1 MSNPLNHRSHVVTQ
15 GPARAPNRAML
26 RAVGMSD
33 EDFDKPLIGVASGWS
48 QTTPCNAHL
57 NILAEQVCIGIY
69 EAGGFPQTFGYP
81 TASDGVGMGHEG
93 MRYSLPSRELIA
105 DCIDMMV
112 GGSRFDAFV
121 GIGGCDKNMPGNLMA
136 MGRLDVPALFLY
148 GGTISPGVHQ
158 GEDIDI
164 VSIFEAVGKYQCGL
178 IDEDEL
184 SAVENKA
191 IPNHGACG
199 GMYTANTMASC
210 LEAMGVSLPGSS
222 SIPGTKSAKL
232 LDARAAGKAIYNAV
246 GMGLTSRKI
255 MTKESFENGIITA
268 FALGGSTN
276 LVLHLLAAAHETG
289 VKLELDDFNRLGQKV
304 PHLADL
310 KPGGKYV
317 MEDLY
322 NVGGVQGVMKIL
334 LKEGLLHGE
343 ALTITG
349 KTVAENLDAQPALA
363 SGQKIVLGF
372 ESPLKETAPIKILRG
387 NLAPGGAVLK
397 TSGLKVTTITGPA
410 KVFECEEDCFEAVK
424 QEKIKAGDVVV
435 IRNEGPKGGPGMRE
449 MLSVTAALCGQGL
462 GESVGL
468 LTDGRFSGGTHG
480 LVVGHVAPEAALGGP
495 IGAVQDGDI
504 ITMSEASAELS
515 VELSDEVI
523 AQRVAAYE
531 VKPDNYNAGFIG
543 KYRKLVKSAE
553 QGAVTSEFNERPE

>member
-1 MSNPLNHRSHVVTQ
+1 MSQPLNRRSHVVTQ

-26 RAVGMSD
+26 RAVGMKD
-33 EDFDKPLIGVASGWS
+33 EDFTKPMIGVASGWS

-57 NILAEQVCIGIY
+57 NVLAEQVCIGIY

-81 TASDGVGMGHEG
+81 TASDGIGMGHEG

-105 DCIDMMV
+105 DCIDLMV
-112 GGSRFDAFV
+112 GGSRFDGFV
-121 GIGGCDKNMPGNLMA
+121 GLGGCDKNMPGNLMA

-148 GGTISPGVHQ
+148 GGTISPGVHNN
-158 GEDIDI
+158 EDIDI

-178 IDEDEL
+178 IDEEEL
-184 SAVENKA
+184 NAVENKS
-191 IPNHGACG
+191 IPTHGSCG

-232 LDARAAGKAIYNAV
+232 HDARRAGNAIYNAV
-246 GMGLTSRKI
+246 KLNLTSRKI

-268 FALGGSTN
+268 FSLGGSTN

-289 VKLELDDFNRLGQKV
+289 IDLTLDDFNRLGAKV
-304 PHLADL
+304 PHVADL

-322 NVGGVQGVMKIL
+322 NVGGVTGVMKVL
-334 LKEGLLHGE
+334 LKEGLLHGD

-349 KTVAENLDAQPALA
+349 KTVAENLAEHEELH
-363 SGQKIVLGF
+363 SGQKVVLDF
-372 ESPLKETAPIKILRG
+372 KNPLKETAPIKILRG

-397 TSGLKVTTITGPA
+397 TSGLKVTDITGPA

-449 MLSVTAALCGQGL
+449 MLAVTAALCGQGL

-495 IGAVQDGDI
+495 IGAVQEGDI
-504 ITMSEASAELS
+504 VTISEKNAELS
-515 VELSDEVI
+515 VALSDEVI
-523 AQRVAAYE
+523 AERVAAY
-531 VKPDNYNAGFIG
+531 VSPKDHLNAGFIG
-543 KYRKLVKSAE
+543 KYRALVQSAE
-553 QGAVTSEFNERPE
+553 QGAVTSKFNEDPS

>member
-1 MSNPLNHRSHVVTQ
+1 MSDLKKRSRVVTE
-15 GPARAPNRAML
+15 GPSRAPNRAML

-33 EDFDKPLIGVASGWS
+33 ADFEKPLIGVASGWS

-57 NILAEQVCIGIY
+57 NTLAEQVCIGIY

-81 TASDGVGMGHEG
+81 TASDGIGMGHEG

-112 GGSRFDAFV
+112 GGSRFDGFI
-121 GIGGCDKNMPGNLMA
+121 GLGGCDKNMPGNLMA
-136 MGRLDVPALFLY
+136 MGRLDIPSIFLY
-148 GGTISPGVHQ
+148 GGTISPGVYKGQ
-158 GEDIDI
+158 DIDI

-178 IDEDEL
+178 IDEEEL
-184 SAVENKA
+184 TQVEQKS
-191 IPNHGACG
+191 IPTHGSCG

-210 LEAMGVSLPGSS
+210 IEAMGLSLPGSS

-232 LDARAAGKAIYNAV
+232 IDAREAGKAIYNALV
-246 GMGLTSRKI
+246 QDLTARKI
-255 MTKESFENGIITA
+255 MTKEAFENGIVTA
-268 FALGGSTN
+268 LALGGSTN

-289 VKLELDDFNRLGQKV
+289 VDLTLADFNRIGEKV
-304 PHLADL
+304 PHIADL

-322 NVGGVQGVMKIL
+322 NVGGVPALMKVL

-349 KTVAENLDAQPALA
+349 KSLAENLETQTDLA
-363 SGQKIVLGF
+363 EGQKVILGF
-372 ESPLKETAPIKILRG
+372 DKALKETAPIKVLRG
-387 NLAPGGAVLK
+387 NLAPGGSVLK
-397 TSGLKVTTITGPA
+397 TTGLKVTNITGPA
-410 KVFECEEDCFEAVK
+410 RVFECEEDCFEAVK
-424 QEKIKAGDVVV
+424 NKEIQAGDVIV

-449 MLSVTAALCGQGL
+449 MLAVTAALCGQGL

-495 IGAVQDGDI
+495 IAAVKNGDRVTI
-504 ITMSEASAELS
+504 SEAKAELS
-515 VELSDEVI
+515 VDLSDEVI
-523 AQRVAAYE
+523 AERIAAYSP
-531 VKPDNYNAGFIG
+531 KTDNYNTGFIG
-543 KYRKLVKSAE
+543 KYRTLVGSAE
-553 QGAVTSEFNERPE
+553 TGAVTSDFNENPS